1 MLLRRAQADWHGIR
15 LGQPDWTDDSRRRSL
30 LARASNRGQAIVK
43 NSARTAGVAQLRLWR
58 SALILVALILAG
70 CGSTVSRIPYTAAD
84 AAAAGI
90 PNMPDVRVLADVAPA
105 NFLKAVCP
113 NFYVAVD
120 RAAAPAYLA
129 LSGGGADGA
138 YGAGVLNG
146 WTASGTR
153 PEFTVVS
160 GVSTGAMIAPF
171 AFLGPSYDDLLRQV
185 YTSGVAESLV
195 ASPHPESALFGSG
208 LFGSQ
213 PLRDLVARYL
223 DQSMLARVAAEYAKG
238 RCLAVV
244 TTDLDAQRAVV
255 WDMGRIASYGSPAA
269 LELFRDVLA
278 ASASSPVVFA
288 PVLIDA
294 EANGRTIQEMH
305 VDGGVKAPVFTLPEA
320 FLLSNARPE
329 RRLQF
334 SIYVLIN
341 DQIDPNFRVVPDRTV
356 EIAGQTVSAMIKGQ
370 MRSVIF
376 RTYEF
381 AQENGLG
388 FNLTY
393 LEQEAPS
400 DGGVGFD
407 TAHMRRIYEYGY
419 EKARSGRCWQTSPPS
434 PGARIAAQ
442 Q

>member
-1 MLLRRAQADWHGIR
+1 MLG
-15 LGQPDWTDDSRRRSL
+15 
-30 LARASNRGQAIVK
+30 
-43 NSARTAGVAQLRLWR
+43 
-58 SALILVALILAG
+58 ALILAG
-70 CGSTVSRIPYTAAD
+70 CAAAPRIPYTAAD
-84 AAAAGI
+84 QAAAVI
-90 PNMPDVRVLADVAPA
+90 PSMPDVRVFADAPPA
-105 NFLKAVCP
+105 KFLKAVCLSL
-113 NFYVAVD
+113 NVALQSET
-120 RAAAPAYLA
+120 APAYLA
-129 LSGGGADGA
+129 LSGGGSDGA

-160 GVSTGAMIAPF
+160 GVSTGALIAPF
-171 AFLGPSYDDLLRQV
+171 AFLGPNYDDLLRQL
-185 YTSGVAESLV
+185 YTSGIAESLL
-195 ASPHPESALFGSG
+195 AAPRLESALFGSG

-213 PLRDLVARYL
+213 PLRQLVARYV
-223 DQSMLARVAAEYAKG
+223 DRPMLARVAAEYAKG

-269 LELFRDVLA
+269 LELFRDVLT
-278 ASASSPVVFA
+278 ASASTPVVFP
-288 PVLIDA
+288 PVLIGV

-329 RRLQF
+329 RKLRL

-341 DQIDPNFRVVPDRTV
+341 NHLDPDFRVVPDTNV
-356 EIAGQTVSAMIKGQ
+356 DIAGQAVSAMTKGQ
-370 MRSVIF
+370 TQSVIF

-393 LEQEAPS
+393 LDQAAPS
-400 DGGVGFD
+400 AGGVGFD
-407 TAHMRRIYEYGY
+407 TAYMRRIYEYGY
-419 EKARSGRCWQTSPPS
+419 QKARSGRFWETAPPS
-434 PGARIAAQ
+434 PGPRVVAQ
-442 Q
+442 R